1 MVEIDDGSIGPHE
14 GRELELMLS
23 GSKPLSVFVIENPDP
38 DWTEFPEEQFDEQV
52 ALGNLLK
59 IERVKQVALPAGG
72 VINIR
77 TVYYSLPKEEWRIH
91 AFMFIEGLYEELGS
105 GYRPDLEQVTGRLL
119 GYEPADIDF
128 FLRSLRAKGT
138 RFAYICP

>member
-59 IERVKQVALPAGG
+59 IERVKQVAVPAGG

-91 AFMFIEGLYEELGS
+91 AFFLEVCGQKARDLLIS
-105 GYRPDLEQVTGRLL
+105 VPDLEGIRYLL
-119 GYEPADIDF
+119 
-128 FLRSLRAKGT
+128 SLL
-138 RFAYICP
+138 